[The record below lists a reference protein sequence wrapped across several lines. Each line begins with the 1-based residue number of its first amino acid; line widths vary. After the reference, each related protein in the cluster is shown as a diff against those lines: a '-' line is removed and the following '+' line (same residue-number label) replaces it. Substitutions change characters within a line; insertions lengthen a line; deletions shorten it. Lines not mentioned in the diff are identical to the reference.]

1 MKNTNPRTISGLMT
15 LLMLGNAVTM
25 GTGPEELDVVET
37 QMVTTTI
44 LAPAEAIIGA
54 QSDGHRAAC
63 WGCIG
68 VAIATVGT
76 GFGGVVAIGCGYIC
90 GKLIKG
96 GW

>member
-1 MKNTNPRTISGLMT
+1 MRNTNPRTMAGLLA
-15 LLMLGNAVTM
+15 LLALGNAVTM
-25 GTGPEELDVVET
+25 GNGAEEIDNVET

-44 LAPAEAIIGA
+44 SAPAEAIIGA

-68 VAIATVGT
+68 VAIATAGT
-76 GFGGVVAIGCGYIC
+76 GFGGVLAVGCGFIC
-90 GKLIKG
+90 GKLLLG